1 MHSTLLVI
9 SPDLTWVEWSA
20 ALLAAMIV
28 GVGKAGIKGI
38 DAIVVTILALI
49 FGSKAST
56 GILVPMLIVGD
67 VFAVVYYHRHA
78 LWQYFWQLL
87 PWMIAGILLGVW
99 FGKDLPED
107 VFRWGLAAIILVTV
121 ILLFWMS
128 KRQITKVPTHWSF
141 GGAFGLMAGFTT
153 MVGNL
158 AGAFANVFFLAMQLP
173 KNAFVGTGAWLFL
186 CINVFKLP
194 FHIFVWHTI
203 TWESIQVDLR
213 LLPGIFAGLGL
224 GIFLMNRINDAVFR
238 RLILILTA
246 IGAVLILF
254 R

>member
-1 MHSTLLVI
+1 
-9 SPDLTWVEWSA
+9 
-20 ALLAAMIV
+20 
-28 GVGKAGIKGI
+28 
-38 DAIVVTILALI
+38 
-49 FGSKAST
+49 
-56 GILVPMLIVGD
+56 
-67 VFAVVYYHRHA
+67 
-78 LWQYFWQLL
+78 
-87 PWMIAGILLGVW
+87 
-99 FGKDLPED
+99 
-107 VFRWGLAAIILVTV
+107 
-121 ILLFWMS
+121 
-128 KRQITKVPTHWSF
+128 
-141 GGAFGLMAGFTT
+141 